1 MSDDPKAERRG
12 PTLIDEKAKAQPA
25 RRGPTLIEDLG
36 VLSEAPDA
44 TDAPDVDAPAAGAPA
59 AEATATGAAIT
70 LAARSPSLLSRLFWS
85 ALVSL
90 LMMAL
95 GLWFWE
101 TVEALIARNV
111 WLGRIAL
118 GLSVIGGATLLIWS
132 ARELAALS
140 RLKRVD
146 GLKDKAARARRSAD
160 AVAAQ
165 SAVTALHALYR
176 GRAEL
181 AGARAKV
188 EAQAAE
194 TLDGDALIDLAE
206 RAYLTPLDTAAQA
219 AVRRGAKQV
228 AAATALIPLALID
241 VLSALTVNIRMI
253 REIAEIYGGRAGWLG
268 SWRLMRAVAGHL
280 IATGAVAVG
289 DDLIG
294 AALGG
299 GVISRVSRRF
309 GEGLVNGALTAR
321 IGVAAIE
328 VCRPLAFE
336 ACKKPGVGA
345 LIRGAFADLTLKEK

>member
-1 MSDDPKAERRG
+1 MSDDPKVGRRG
-12 PTLIDEKAKAQPA
+12 PTLVDESAETHTA
-25 RRGPTLIEDLG
+25 RRGPTLIEDISALP
-36 VLSEAPDA
+36 EAPDA
-44 TDAPDVDAPAAGAPA
+44 TEAPDVDAPA

-70 LAARSPSLLSRLFWS
+70 LAARGPSLLSRLFWS

-90 LMMAL
+90 LLMAL

-118 GLSVIGGATLLIWS
+118 GLSTIVGATLLIWS

-146 GLKDKAARARRSAD
+146 GLKDKASRARRSRD
-160 AVAAQ
+160 VASAR

-181 AGARAKV
+181 AGARDRVDAH
-188 EAQAAE
+188 AAE

-206 RAYLTPLDTAAQA
+206 RAYLAPLDTAAQA
-219 AVRRGAKQV
+219 SVRRSAKQV
-228 AAATALIPLALID
+228 AAATALVPLALID
-241 VLSALTVNIRMI
+241 VLTALTVNIRMI

-299 GVISRVSRRF
+299 GVISKVSRRF

-345 LIRGAFADLTLKEK
+345 LLRGAFADLTRSET

>member
-1 MSDDPKAERRG
+1 MSNDAPDGRRG
-12 PTLIDEKAKAQPA
+12 PTLIDEAAEAQPS
-25 RRGPTLIEDLG
+25 RRSPTLIEDVEALP
-36 VLSEAPDA
+36 EAPDA
-44 TDAPDVDAPAAGAPA
+44 TKAPDVDAPE

-70 LAARSPSLLSRLFWS
+70 LAGRGPSLLSRLFWS
-85 ALVSL
+85 ALISL

-101 TVEALIARNV
+101 TVEALIALNV

-118 GLSVIGGATLLIWS
+118 GLSVIVGVSLLAWS
-132 ARELAALS
+132 AKELAALS

-146 GLKDKAARARRSAD
+146 KLKEQAARARRSRD
-160 AVAAQ
+160 AAAAR
-165 SAVTALHALYR
+165 SSIAALHALYR
-176 GRAEL
+176 GRPEL
-181 AGARAKV
+181 TTARERV
-188 EAQAAE
+188 TAQAGE

-206 RAYLTPLDTAAQA
+206 RSYLTPLDDAAQA
-219 AVRRGAKQV
+219 SVRRGAKQV

-241 VLSALTVNIRMI
+241 VLSALTVNVRMI
-253 REIAEIYGGRAGWLG
+253 REIVEIYGGRAGWLG
-268 SWRLMRAVAGHL
+268 SWRLLRAVAGHL

-299 GVISRVSRRF
+299 GVLSRVSRRF

-328 VCRPLAFE
+328 VCRPLPFE
-336 ACKKPGVGA
+336 ACKKPSVGA
-345 LIRGAFADLTLKEK
+345 LIRGAFTDFRDPKG

>member
-1 MSDDPKAERRG
+1 MSDDPTPDRRG
-12 PTLIDEKAKAQPA
+12 PSLIDEKAEAQPA
-25 RRGPTLIEDLG
+25 RRGPTLIEDVSALP
-36 VLSEAPDA
+36 ETPNA
-44 TDAPDVDAPAAGAPA
+44 TEAPDVDAPT
-59 AEATATGAAIT
+59 AEATATGAAIK
-70 LAARSPSLLSRLFWS
+70 LAARGPSLLSRLFWS

-90 LMMAL
+90 LLMAL

-101 TVEALIARNV
+101 TVEALVARNV

-118 GLSVIGGATLLIWS
+118 GLSVIVGATLLIWS

-140 RLKRVD
+140 RLKRID
-146 GLKDKAARARRSAD
+146 GIKDTAARARRSRD
-160 AVAAQ
+160 AAAAQ
-165 SAVTALHALYR
+165 SAVTALHRLYR
-176 GRAEL
+176 GRADL
-181 AGARAKV
+181 ADARDKV
-188 EAQAAE
+188 QAQAAQ

-206 RAYLTPLDTAAQA
+206 RAYLSPLDAAAQA

-289 DDLIG
+289 DDLLG

-299 GVISRVSRRF
+299 GIISRVSRRF

-328 VCRPLAFE
+328 VCRPLSFE

-345 LIRGAFADLTLKEK
+345 LIRGAFAELNLKEK

>member
-1 MSDDPKAERRG
+1 MSDDPKDKRRG
-12 PTLIDEKAKAQPA
+12 PTLIDEAADAQPA
-25 RRGPTLIEDLG
+25 RRGPTLIEDIETLPA
-36 VLSEAPDA
+36 APDA
-44 TDAPDVDAPAAGAPA
+44 TEAPDVDAPE
-59 AEATATGAAIT
+59 AEATATGAAIA
-70 LAARSPSLLSRLFWS
+70 LAARSPSLLSRLFWL

-101 TVEALIARNV
+101 TVEALVARNV

-118 GLSVIGGATLLIWS
+118 GLSVIVGATLLIWS

-140 RLKRVD
+140 RLSRVD
-146 GLKDKAARARRSAD
+146 ALKEQAARARRSRD

-165 SAVTALHALYR
+165 GAVAGLHALYR
-176 GRAEL
+176 SRPGL
-181 AGARAKV
+181 AGARARV
-188 EAQAAE
+188 AAQAAE

-206 RAYLTPLDTAAQA
+206 RAYLAPLDEAAQA
-219 AVRRGAKQV
+219 AVRRGARHV

-241 VLSALTVNIRMI
+241 VLSALTVNVRMI

-268 SWRLMRAVAGHL
+268 SWRLLRAVAGHL

-336 ACKKPGVGA
+336 ACNKPSVGG
-345 LIRGAFADLTLKEK
+345 LIRGAFADFKLKNK

>member
-1 MSDDPKAERRG
+1 MIDDPKRERRG
-12 PTLIDEKAKAQPA
+12 PSLIDEAAEAHPA
-25 RRGPTLIEDLG
+25 RRGPTLIEDIGALPD
-36 VLSEAPDA
+36 APDA
-44 TDAPDVDAPAAGAPA
+44 TEAPDVDAPA

-70 LAARSPSLLSRLFWS
+70 LAARGPSFLSRLFWS
-85 ALVSL
+85 ALISL

-101 TVEALIARNV
+101 TVEALIARNI

-118 GLSVIGGATLLIWS
+118 SLSVIVAATLLIWS

-146 GLKDKAARARRSAD
+146 GVKDKAARARRSRD
-160 AVAAQ
+160 AA
-165 SAVTALHALYR
+165 SARSALGELNKLYR

-181 AGARAKV
+181 ADARAKV
-188 EAQAAE
+188 ETQTTE

-206 RAYLTPLDTAAQA
+206 RAYLTPLDDAAQA

-268 SWRLMRAVAGHL
+268 SWRLLRAVAGHL

-345 LIRGAFADLTLKEK
+345 LIRGAFADITLKEK

>member
-1 MSDDPKAERRG
+1 MSKDAPDGRRG
-12 PTLIDEKAKAQPA
+12 PTLIDETAEAQPS
-25 RRGPTLIEDLG
+25 RRGPTLIEDT
-36 VLSEAPDA
+36 EALPDNPDA
-44 TDAPDVDAPAAGAPA
+44 TEAPDVDAPQ

-70 LAARSPSLLSRLFWS
+70 LAAHGPGLLSRLFWS
-85 ALVSL
+85 ALISL

-101 TVEALIARNV
+101 TVEALVARNI
-111 WLGRIAL
+111 WLGRIAFS
-118 GLSVIGGATLLIWS
+118 LSVVVGATLLIWS
-132 ARELAALS
+132 AKELAALS
-140 RLKRVD
+140 RLKRTD
-146 GLKDKAARARRSAD
+146 KLKEQAARARRSRD
-160 AVAAQ
+160 AASAQ
-165 SAVTALHALYR
+165 ASITALHALYR
-176 GRAEL
+176 GRPEF
-181 AGARAKV
+181 AGTRAQV
-188 EAQAAE
+188 SANAAE

-206 RAYLTPLDTAAQA
+206 RAYMTSLDAAAQA

-241 VLSALTVNIRMI
+241 VFAALTVNVRMI

-268 SWRLMRAVAGHL
+268 SWRLLRAVAGHL

-294 AALGG
+294 AALGS

-328 VCRPLAFE
+328 VCRPLPFE
-336 ACKKPGVGA
+336 VCKKPGVGA
-345 LIRGAFADLTLKEK
+345 LIRGAFSELRTKAE

>member
-1 MSDDPKAERRG
+1 MSDDPKSERRG
-12 PTLIDEKAKAQPA
+12 PTMIDETAATQPN
-25 RRGPTLIEDLG
+25 RRGPTLIEDVDALPP
-36 VLSEAPDA
+36 APDA
-44 TDAPDVDAPAAGAPA
+44 TDAPDVDAPEV
-59 AEATATGAAIT
+59 EASATGTAIA
-70 LAARSPSLLSRLFWS
+70 LAAHGPSLLSRLFWS
-85 ALVSL
+85 ALISL
-90 LMMAL
+90 LFMAV

-101 TVEALIARNV
+101 TIEALIARNI
-111 WLGRIAL
+111 WLGRLAL
-118 GLSVIGGATLLIWS
+118 GLSLIVGVSLLVW
-132 ARELAALS
+132 AAKELAALS

-146 GLKDKAARARRSAD
+146 NLKEQAARARRSRDMA
-160 AVAAQ
+160 AAQ
-165 SAVTALHALYR
+165 SSIAALHALYR
-176 GRAEL
+176 DRAEL
-181 AGARAKV
+181 AAARDKV
-188 EAQAAE
+188 NVKTAE

-206 RAYLTPLDTAAQA
+206 RAYLSPLDESAQA

-268 SWRLMRAVAGHL
+268 SWRLLRAVAGHL

-289 DDLIG
+289 DDLVG

-328 VCRPLAFE
+328 VCRPLHFE
-336 ACKKPGVGA
+336 ACKRPGVGA
-345 LIRGAFADLTLKEK
+345 LIRGAFTDFRIKPE

>member
-1 MSDDPKAERRG
+1 MTDDTNHGRRG
-12 PTLIDEKAKAQPA
+12 PTLIDEKAEAHA
-25 RRGPTLIEDLG
+25 SRRGPTLIEDIETLP
-36 VLSEAPDA
+36 ETPDA
-44 TDAPDVDAPAAGAPA
+44 TEAPDVDAPA
-59 AEATATGAAIT
+59 AEATATGAAIS
-70 LAARSPSLLSRLFWS
+70 LAARGPSLLSRLFWS

-101 TVEALIARNV
+101 TVEALIARNI

-118 GLSVIGGATLLIWS
+118 GLSVIVGATLLIWS

-140 RLKRVD
+140 RLKRTD
-146 GLKDKAARARRSAD
+146 RLKEQAARARRSRD
-160 AVAAQ
+160 ATAAQ
-165 SAVTALHALYR
+165 ASLTALHALYR

-181 AGARAKV
+181 AGARAEVTAKAV
-188 EAQAAE
+188 D
-194 TLDGDALIDLAE
+194 TLDGAALIDLAE
-206 RAYLTPLDTAAQA
+206 RAYLTPLDAAAQT

-241 VLSALTVNIRMI
+241 VFAALTVNIRMI

-268 SWRLMRAVAGHL
+268 SWRLLRAVAGHL

-299 GVISRVSRRF
+299 GVVSRVSRRF

-328 VCRPLAFE
+328 VCRPLPFE

-345 LIRGAFADLTLKEK
+345 LLRGAFSDLRSKDS

>member
-1 MSDDPKAERRG
+1 MSDDPNKRRG
-12 PTLIDEKAKAQPA
+12 PTLIDEAAAADTP
-25 RRGPTLIEDLG
+25 RRGPTLIEDVATLP
-36 VLSEAPDA
+36 EAPDA
-44 TDAPDVDAPAAGAPA
+44 TEAPDVDAPA
-59 AEATATGAAIT
+59 AEATATGAAISI
-70 LAARSPSLLSRLFWS
+70 AARGPSLLSRLFWS

-101 TVEALIARNV
+101 TVEALIAPNI

-118 GLSVIGGATLLIWS
+118 GLSIVVGATLLIWS

-140 RLKRVD
+140 RLRRVD
-146 GLKDKAARARRSAD
+146 GLKDKAARARRSRD
-160 AVAAQ
+160 AATAQ
-165 SAVTALHALYR
+165 SAIAALHNLYR

-181 AGARAKV
+181 AGARDKV
-188 EAQAAE
+188 VAREAE

-206 RAYLTPLDTAAQA
+206 RAYLTPLDTAAQVV
-219 AVRRGAKQV
+219 VRRGAKQV
-228 AAATALIPLALID
+228 AAATALVPLALID
-241 VLSALTVNIRMI
+241 VLTALTVNIRMI

-268 SWRLMRAVAGHL
+268 SWRLLRAVAGHL

-299 GVISRVSRRF
+299 GVVSKVSRRF

-336 ACKKPGVGA
+336 ACPKPGVGA
-345 LIRGAFADLTLKEK
+345 LIRGAFSDLTSKES

>member
-1 MSDDPKAERRG
+1 MNDDPNAKRRG
-12 PTLIDEKAKAQPA
+12 PTLMDDASEAQPA
-25 RRGPTLIEDLG
+25 RRGPTLIEDVGTLP
-36 VLSEAPDA
+36 ETPNA
-44 TDAPDVDAPAAGAPA
+44 TEAPDVDATA
-59 AEATATGAAIT
+59 AEATATGAAIS
-70 LAARSPSLLSRLFWS
+70 LAARGPSLLSRLFWA
-85 ALVSL
+85 ALISL
-90 LMMAL
+90 MMMAL

-101 TVEALIARNV
+101 TVEALVARNV

-118 GLSVIGGATLLIWS
+118 GLSVIVGITLLVWS
-132 ARELAALS
+132 VRELAALS
-140 RLKRVD
+140 RLRRVD
-146 GLKDKAARARRSAD
+146 ALKENAARARRSRD
-160 AVAAQ
+160 AASAQ
-165 SAVTALHALYR
+165 AAVTALHALYK

-181 AGARAKV
+181 ADARDKV
-188 EAQAAE
+188 QAHAEE

-206 RAYLTPLDTAAQA
+206 RAYLAPLDTAAQTT
-219 AVRRGAKQV
+219 VRRGAKQV

-336 ACKKPGVGA
+336 ACKRPGVGA
-345 LIRGAFADLTLKEK
+345 LLRGAFADLTLKEK